1 MDQKC
6 DRLYPSAP
14 LIENIDLEKRL
25 EKKINDVNSFNNH
38 INNIKEMITYF
49 KDKNNKPKKKYK
61 NYKTLNTVL
70 ESVDS
75 IVIIGATST
84 SITLSV
90 IGIGLIV
97 LPISAGIACGLS
109 LGNKILHKLIIN
121 KNNKYK
127 KQYERDQNTI
137 KSFDKLYRK
146 SLQDNIIDKTEYESL
161 CNIFTRYVDEKQKNE
176 SFL

>member
-1 MDQKC
+1 MDQKT
-6 DRLYPSAP
+6 DKLYPSAP
-14 LIENIDLEKRL
+14 LLENIDLEKRL

-49 KDKNNKPKKKYK
+49 KDKNNKSKKRYK
-61 NYKTLNTVL
+61 DYKTLNKVL

-90 IGIGLIV
+90 AGIGLII
-97 LPISAGIACGLS
+97 LPISAGIACTLS
-109 LGNKILHKLIIN
+109 LGNKVLHKLIIN
-121 KNNKYK
+121 KYNKYK

-137 KSFDKLYRK
+137 KSFNKLNRK
-146 SLQDNIIDKTEYESL
+146 SLQDNIIDKTEYESI
-161 CNIFTRYVDEKQKNE
+161 CNILTKYIDENKNKP
-176 SFL
+176 FL

>member
-1 MDQKC
+1 MDQKT
-6 DRLYPSAP
+6 DKLYPSAP
-14 LIENIDLEKRL
+14 LLENIDLEKRL

-38 INNIKEMITYF
+38 ISNIKEMITYF
-49 KDKNNKPKKKYK
+49 KDKNNKSKKRYK

-70 ESVDS
+70 ESIDS
-75 IVIIGATST
+75 IVIITSTST

-90 IGIGLIV
+90 SGIGLIV
-97 LPISAGIACGLS
+97 LPVAAGIACSLS
-109 LGNKILHKLIIN
+109 LGNKILHRLIIN
-121 KNNKYK
+121 KYNKYK

-146 SLQDNIIDKTEYESL
+146 SLQDNVIDKTEYENL
-161 CNIFTRYVDEKQKNE
+161 CNIFTRYVDENKNE